1 MAPRASAKDKKD
13 ARAWEGLT
21 PPLAEWILDAVKSNG
36 WGARMTPVQA
46 ATIPL
51 FRRNTDVVVE
61 AVTGS
66 GKTLA
71 FLIPVIDKILRSEES
86 RKLHNV
92 TGVIV
97 TPTRE
102 LATQI
107 YDVLTSHILP
117 FHQPSADVLSLL
129 KDDEDTKRSAGSEPL
144 VVPQL
149 LVAGTTKPRAD
160 LSYFVRKSPN
170 LLIATPGR
178 LAELLSSPLV
188 KTSNL
193 EVLVLDEADRLLD
206 LGFKE
211 QLNTILG
218 YLPKQ
223 RRTGLFSAS
232 MSEAVSELIRTGL
245 RNPQRIVVTV
255 KNLKDGGIIEER
267 KTPASLQ
274 MTYLVT
280 KASHKFLALGQLL
293 EKLDPRPQKT
303 ILFLNTCDSVK
314 YFFKVLPAIM
324 PPGFKLLRLHG
335 KLDPSTR
342 DKNFTQFL
350 TSSSPT
356 VLLCTDVAARGLD
369 IPQVDL
375 VVQDPPQDPKT
386 YIHRAGR
393 AGRAGRRGLAVVMLQ
408 PGREE
413 DFVALLEVR
422 KTPAQPLTTP
432 EISVTDAEAEAA
444 ASKVRAMALADR
456 EVLDLSFRAF
466 PSFVRSYAEHRAAS
480 IFRVADLDWADLAK
494 QYGLVALP
502 KMAELRRAEGLDRS
516 LGLGID
522 LGAIAYKDPAKEA
535 KRQAAAAERAAAVE
549 SGEVAAAAER
559 RVAQRA
565 KNAPWSGKVEKEGA
579 RLRRRERKEKR
590 REAARLAGLTDKE
603 REEQRA
609 LEEMLVRVREQV
621 RGGGA
626 AGAGGKDKGQNED
639 TFEGF
644 GD

>member
-1 MAPRASAKDKKD
+1 MAPKAAAKDKKD

-21 PPLAEWILDAVKSNG
+21 PPLAEWILDAIKSNG

-71 FLIPVIDKILRSEES
+71 FLIPVIDKILRSDES

-97 TPTRE
+97 SPTRE

-107 YDVLTSHILP
+107 YDVLTNHILP
-117 FHQPSADVLSLL
+117 FHQPSADLLPIL

-232 MSEAVSELIRTGL
+232 MSEAVSELIRAGL

-255 KNLKDGGIIEER
+255 KNLRDGGIIEER

-342 DKNFTQFL
+342 EKNFNQFL

-413 DFVALLEVR
+413 DFIPFLEIR
-422 KTPAQPLTTP
+422 KTPAQPLTHP
-432 EISVTDAEAEAA
+432 EITVTDAEAEAA
-444 ASKVRAMALADR
+444 AARIRAMALADR
-456 EVLDLSFRAF
+456 EVLDLSYRAF

-480 IFRVADLDWADLAK
+480 IFRVADLDWADLAR

-502 KMAELRRAEGLDRS
+502 RMAELRKVEGLDRG

-522 LGAIAYKDPAKEA
+522 VAAIAYKDPAKEK
-535 KRQAAAAERAAAVE
+535 KRLAALAERERAVE
-549 SGEVAAAAER
+549 SGEAAAAAER

-565 KNAPWSGKVEKEGA
+565 KNAPWSGKVEKEET
-579 RLRRRERKEKR
+579 RTRRRERKEKK

-603 REEQRA
+603 KEEQRA
-609 LEEMLVRVREQV
+609 LEEMLAKVREQV
-621 RGGGA
+621 RRDT
-626 AGAGGKDKGQNED
+626 AGAKAAKKKGED

-644 GD
+644 DD

>member
-1 MAPRASAKDKKD
+1 MAPRAAAKDKKD

-21 PPLAEWILDAVKSNG
+21 PPLAEWILDSIKSNG

-97 TPTRE
+97 SPTRE
-102 LATQI
+102 LASQI
-107 YDVLTSHILP
+107 YDVLTKQILP
-117 FHQPSADVLSLL
+117 FHQPSAHSLSIL
-129 KDDEDTKRSAGSEPL
+129 KDDDDTKRSAGSEPL

-232 MSEAVSELIRTGL
+232 MSEAVSELIRAGL

-255 KNLKDGGIIEER
+255 KNLRDGGIIEER

-342 DKNFTQFL
+342 EKNFNQFL

-413 DFVALLEVR
+413 DFIPFLEIR
-422 KTPAQPLTTP
+422 KTPAQPLTQP
-432 EISVTDAEAEAA
+432 EINTTDAEAEAA
-444 ASKVRAMALADR
+444 ASRIRAMALADR
-456 EVLDLSFRAF
+456 EVLDLSYRAF
-466 PSFVRSYAEHRAAS
+466 PSFVRSYGEHRAAS
-480 IFRVADLDWADLAK
+480 IFRVADLDWADLAR

-502 KMAELRRAEGLDRS
+502 RMAELRKVEGLDRG

-522 LGAIAYKDPAKEA
+522 VSAIAYKDAAKEK
-535 KRQAAAAERAAAVE
+535 KRLAALAERSRVVE
-549 SGEVAAAAER
+549 SGEAAAAAER

-565 KNAPWSGKVEKEGA
+565 KNAPWSGKVEKEET
-579 RLRRRERKEKR
+579 RTRRRERKEKK

-603 REEQRA
+603 KEEQRA
-609 LEEMLVRVREQV
+609 LDEMLAKVREQV
-621 RGGGA
+621 RRETAGA
-626 AGAGGKDKGQNED
+626 AGGATKKGGD

-644 GD
+644 DD

>member
-1 MAPRASAKDKKD
+1 MAPRAAAKDKKD

-21 PPLAEWILDAVKSNG
+21 PPLAEWILDAIKSNG

-71 FLIPVIDKILRSEES
+71 FLIPVIDKILRSDES

-97 TPTRE
+97 SPTRE

-107 YDVLTSHILP
+107 YDVLTNQILP
-117 FHQPSADVLSLL
+117 FHQPSAHVLSLL
-129 KDDEDTKRSAGSEPL
+129 KDDDDTKRPASSEPL

-193 EVLVLDEADRLLD
+193 EALVLDEADRLLD

-232 MSEAVSELIRTGL
+232 MSEAVSELIRAGL

-280 KASHKFLALGQLL
+280 KASHKFLAFGQLL

-342 DKNFTQFL
+342 EKNFTQFL

-413 DFVALLEVR
+413 DFIPFLEIR
-422 KTPAQPLTTP
+422 KTPAQPLASP
-432 EISVTDAEAEAA
+432 VISVTDKEAEAA
-444 ASKVRAMALADR
+444 ASRIRALALADR

-466 PSFVRSYAEHRAAS
+466 PSFVRSYTEHRAAS
-480 IFRVADLDWADLAK
+480 IFRVADLDWADLAL

-502 KMAELRRAEGLDRS
+502 RMAELRKVEGLDRS

-522 LGAIAYKDPAKEA
+522 VSAIAYKDPAKEK
-535 KRQAAAAERAAAVE
+535 KRQAALAEHRAAVE

-565 KNAPWSGKVEKEGA
+565 KNAPWSGKVEKEET
-579 RLRRRERKEKR
+579 RTRRRERKEKK
-590 REAARLAGLTDKE
+590 REALRVSGLTEKE
-603 REEQRA
+603 KEEQRA
-609 LEEMLVRVREQV
+609 LEEMLAKVREQV
-621 RGGGA
+621 RRDTAGA
-626 AGAGGKDKGQNED
+626 AGGRKKGED

-644 GD
+644 DD

>member
-1 MAPRASAKDKKD
+1 MAPKAAAKDKKD

-21 PPLAEWILDAVKSNG
+21 PPLAEWILDAIKSNG

-71 FLIPVIDKILRSEES
+71 FLIPVIDKILRSDES

-97 TPTRE
+97 SPTRE
-102 LATQI
+102 LASQI
-107 YDVLTSHILP
+107 YDVLTNQILP
-117 FHQPSADVLSLL
+117 FHKPSADLLPIL
-129 KDDEDTKRSAGSEPL
+129 KDDEDSKRSAASEPL

-255 KNLKDGGIIEER
+255 KNLRDGGIIEER

-342 DKNFTQFL
+342 EKNFNQFL

-413 DFVALLEVR
+413 DFIPFLEIR
-422 KTPAQPLTTP
+422 KTPAQPLTHP
-432 EISVTDAEAEAA
+432 EITVTDADAAAA
-444 ASKVRAMALADR
+444 ASRIRAMALADR
-456 EVLDLSFRAF
+456 EVLDLSYRAF

-480 IFRVADLDWADLAK
+480 IFRVADLDWADLAA

-502 KMAELRRAEGLDRS
+502 RMAELRGVEGLDRG

-522 LGAIAYKDPAKEA
+522 VSAIAYKDPAKER
-535 KRQAAAAERAAAVE
+535 KRLAALAERERAVE
-549 SGEVAAAAER
+549 SGEAAAAAER

-565 KNAPWSGKVEKEGA
+565 KNAPWSGKVEKEETRA
-579 RLRRRERKEKR
+579 RRRERKEKK

-603 REEQRA
+603 KEEQRA
-609 LEEMLVRVREQV
+609 LEEMLAKVREQV
-621 RGGGA
+621 RRDTAGA
-626 AGAGGKDKGQNED
+626 AGGKRKAED

-644 GD
+644 DD

>member
-1 MAPRASAKDKKD
+1 MAPKAAPKDKKD

-21 PPLAEWILDAVKSNG
+21 PPLAEWILDAIKSNG

-71 FLIPVIDKILRSEES
+71 FLVPTIDKILRSDES

-97 TPTRE
+97 SPTRE

-107 YDVLTSHILP
+107 YDVLTKQILP
-117 FHQPSADVLSLL
+117 FHQPSADLL
-129 KDDEDTKRSAGSEPL
+129 PILQDDDSKRSASTEPL
-144 VVPQL
+144 VIPQL

-211 QLNTILG
+211 QLNAILE

-232 MSEAVSELIRTGL
+232 MSEAVSELIRAGL

-255 KNLKDGGIIEER
+255 KNLRDGGIIEER

-274 MTYLVT
+274 MTYLIT

-293 EKLDPRPQKT
+293 EKLDPPPQKT

-342 DKNFTQFL
+342 EKNFNQFL

-413 DFVALLEVR
+413 DFVPFLEIR
-422 KTPAQPLTTP
+422 KTPAQPLRHPQIT
-432 EISVTDAEAEAA
+432 VTDEEAEAA
-444 ASKVRAMALADR
+444 SARIRAMTLADR
-456 EVLDLSFRAF
+456 EVLDLSYRAF
-466 PSFVRSYAEHRAAS
+466 PSFVRSYGEHRASS
-480 IFRVADLDWADLAK
+480 IFRVADLDWADLAR

-502 KMAELRRAEGLDRS
+502 RMAELRKVEGLDRG

-522 LGAIAYKDPAKEA
+522 VAAIAYKDPAKEK
-535 KRQAAAAERAAAVE
+535 KRLAELAGRRAAVE
-549 SGEVAAAAER
+549 SGEAAAAAER
-559 RVAQRA
+559 RVAQRR
-565 KNAPWSGKVEKEGA
+565 KNEPWSGKVVKEET
-579 RLRRRERKEKR
+579 RTRRRERKEKK
-590 REAARLAGLTDKE
+590 REAERLAGLTDKE
-603 REEQRA
+603 KEEQRA
-609 LEEMLVRVREQV
+609 LEEMLAKVREQV
-621 RGGGA
+621 RRDTA
-626 AGAGGKDKGQNED
+626 KAGSSKKGD

-644 GD
+644 AD

>member
-1 MAPRASAKDKKD
+1 MAPKAAAKDKKD

-21 PPLAEWILDAVKSNG
+21 PPLAEWILDAIKSNG

-71 FLIPVIDKILRSEES
+71 FLVPVIDKILRSEES
-86 RKLHNV
+86 RRLHNV

-97 TPTRE
+97 SPTRE

-107 YDVLTSHILP
+107 YDVLASQILP
-117 FHQPSADVLSLL
+117 FHQPSADLL
-129 KDDEDTKRSAGSEPL
+129 PILKEDDDTKRSASSEPL

-232 MSEAVSELIRTGL
+232 MSEAVSELIRAGL

-293 EKLDPRPQKT
+293 EKLEPRPQKT
-303 ILFLNTCDSVK
+303 ILFFNTCDSVK

-342 DKNFTQFL
+342 EKNFAQFL

-413 DFVALLEVR
+413 DFVPFLEIR
-422 KTPAQPLTTP
+422 KTPAQPLTQPPIT
-432 EISVTDAEAEAA
+432 VTDEEAEAA
-444 ASKVRAMALADR
+444 SARIRAMALADR

-480 IFRVADLDWADLAK
+480 IFRVADLDWADLAR

-502 KMAELRRAEGLDRS
+502 RMAELRKVEGLDRG

-522 LGAIAYKDPAKEA
+522 VNAIAYKDPAKEK
-535 KRQAAAAERAAAVE
+535 KRLAAMAERQAAVE
-549 SGEVAAAAER
+549 SGEAAAAAER

-565 KNAPWSGKVEKEGA
+565 KNAPWSGKVEKEET
-579 RLRRRERKEKR
+579 RVRRRERKEKK
-590 REAARLAGLTDKE
+590 REAARIAGLTDKE
-603 REEQRA
+603 KEEQKA
-609 LEEMLVRVREQV
+609 LEEMLAKVREQV
-621 RGGGA
+621 RRDTAKAGPGA
-626 AGAGGKDKGQNED
+626 RKKGED

-644 GD
+644 DD